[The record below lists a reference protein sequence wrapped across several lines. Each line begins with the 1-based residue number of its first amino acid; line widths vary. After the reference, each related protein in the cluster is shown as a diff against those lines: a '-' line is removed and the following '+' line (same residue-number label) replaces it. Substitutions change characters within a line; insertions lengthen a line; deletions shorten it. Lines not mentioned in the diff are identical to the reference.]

1 MNQKIRSAFCAL
13 TLSLVSA
20 SVALAGASNKNGNPY
35 GNGTFFS
42 SDGTF
47 SGIMR
52 GQNLTGVTQFTTFG
66 SSSVTTVI
74 NNNIPGVT
82 AIYYAGTAYVGS
94 SQSVIDPSSGQISS
108 VFALSGPVPTGGSP
122 TQASATG
129 TPPTG
134 STVNNENSLIN
145 DAFLLHGA
153 FLANLANSYPNQ
165 TFSGNGNVTLNDATI
180 GQTNGQ
186 GASINANLAN
196 YTVGGTNGTAGNGST
211 PITVVNPTNSAVV
224 GPNSH
229 AVVTTNAN
237 GVVSD
242 AASGTGN
249 ANNPVTITT
258 GPAVNGGSAN
268 FSITGVR
275 INSQASTYQ

>member
-1 MNQKIRSAFCAL
+1 MKQINRSAFCAL

-94 SQSVIDPSSGQISS
+94 SQSVIDPASGQISS
-108 VFALSGPVPTGGSP
+108 VFALSGPVPTLGSP
-122 TQASATG
+122 QQT
-129 TPPTG
+129 
-134 STVNNENSLIN
+134 STNANNENSLVN

-196 YTVGGTNGTAGNGST
+196 YTVGGTNGTVTNGST
-211 PITVVNPTNSAVV
+211 PITVVDPTNSAVV
-224 GPNSH
+224 GPNVN
-229 AVVTTNAN
+229 AVVTTNSK
-237 GVVSD
+237 GVVTS

-249 ANNPVTITT
+249 ANNTVTITT

>member
-1 MNQKIRSAFCAL
+1 MNLKIRSALSAL

-20 SVALAGASNKNGNPY
+20 SVSLAGASNKNGNPY

-42 SDGTF
+42 SEGTF

-52 GQNLTGVTQFTTFG
+52 GQNLTGVTQFSTFG
-66 SSSVTTVI
+66 SGSVTTVV
-74 NNNIPGVT
+74 NNNIPGIT

-108 VFALSGPVPTGGSP
+108 VFALAGPVPTLGSP
-122 TQASATG
+122 QQT
-129 TPPTG
+129 
-134 STVNNENSLIN
+134 STNANNENSLVN

-196 YTVGGTNGTAGNGST
+196 YTVGGTNGTATNGST

-224 GPNSH
+224 GPNVN

-237 GVVSD
+237 GVVTS

-249 ANNPVTITT
+249 ANNTVTITT

-275 INSQASTYQ
+275 INSQASTFQ